1 MTNIMSEE
9 KKGCT
14 SIIAIIVCLIIAVLV
29 FGPLAEYIGFLA
41 YPLIVGGGLLLAKWT
56 EPLWYKNKD

>member
-1 MTNIMSEE
+1 MSEE
-9 KKGCT
+9 NNKGGCT
-14 SIIAIIVCLIIAVLV
+14 SIIVIIVCLMIAAAV

-56 EPLWYKNKD
+56 EHIWYKNKD